1 MGKKQKTKKD
11 QPTEKRAES
20 KTVKMETTVIIALV
34 ALVVGFFAGEIID
47 LSKPSRPPVAMQAPS
62 PAQPPSQMP
71 SQMPSLTPEQ
81 GQRILDLEKEVAGN
95 PGNTDAWTELGH
107 LYFDGND
114 PKQAIRAYKK
124 SLDLNPYNAD
134 VWTDLGVMYRRNK
147 QPFEAL
153 AAFNKAADIDPRHE
167 KSRFNKGI
175 VLMHDLEDRDGA
187 IKAWEEL
194 LSVNPSAQ
202 TSNGQPIKQ
211 LVESLKNPKPSDSQN
226 TP

>member
-11 QPTEKRAES
+11 QPTENRAEG

-47 LSKPSRPPVAMQAPS
+47 LSKPSRPSVAMQAPL

-71 SQMPSLTPEQ
+71 SQMPSLTPQQ
-81 GQRILDLEKEVAGN
+81 GQRILDLEKEVAEN
-95 PGNTDAWTELGH
+95 PGNGEAWTELGH
-107 LYFDGND
+107 LYFDSND

-124 SLDLNPYNAD
+124 SLDLNPYSAD
-134 VWTDLGVMYRRNK
+134 VWTDLGVMYRRDK

-153 AAFNKAADIDPRHE
+153 AAFNKAADLDPRHE
-167 KSRFNKGI
+167 QSRFNKGI
-175 VLMHDLEDRDGA
+175 VLMHDLDDREGA
-187 IKAWEEL
+187 IKAWGEL
-194 LSVNPSAQ
+194 LKVNPSAQ

-226 TP
+226 RP